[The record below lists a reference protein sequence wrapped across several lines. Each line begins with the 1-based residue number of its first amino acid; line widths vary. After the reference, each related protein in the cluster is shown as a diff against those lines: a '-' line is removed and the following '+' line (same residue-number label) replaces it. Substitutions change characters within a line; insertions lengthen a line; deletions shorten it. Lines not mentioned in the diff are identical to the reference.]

1 MNTNER
7 RWLINGDFIMLRKAS
22 FVGALVGVI
31 LGFSAGEVLAQSEH
45 ENHSAATVQNNQFKR
60 IEQPLG
66 NKVAVTLGGLGIL
79 GLQLWWF
86 LLSKPKLQ
94 KAVTANGDFQEVD
107 IIVDGGYDPSRILVQ
122 AGKPV
127 RLKFKWIFYVIK
139 LVKRG
144 Y

>member
-1 MNTNER
+1 
-7 RWLINGDFIMLRKAS
+7 MLRKAS